1 LDIPTVCYLTNYDL
15 VVEKTGKKLEDYE
28 SVYEV
33 GLNEYDVIKI
43 VPTLYTLTS
52 VEYHLRRLNYILY
65 EHPPFLNKGSSNY
78 ELISR
83 DLEKLIANS
92 KAYFNTMNEMKQKMM
107 GNFEKEKTEGEKE
120 DSPKNNETTTE
131 KKTKPTEDTS
141 TTTTNGDLTKNKT
154 EKPKEEEN
162 FKNGNDMKQKISE
175 MDFIKYSLVNYPDS
189 IIYEDHTK
197 PQKFKCVNSF
207 NKSIHNQTV
216 PENKRQGDIVYLE
229 IQTLEGKTVNVTCN
243 ERGFFVNN
251 TNPNGVFDPKPS
263 GFPCYSY
270 TLPGLLSQVSTLF
283 RDNFSKLISQVLNV
297 ETMLFLPSP
306 SDKYDWLVSKD
317 ENPFNYN
324 YRYKN
329 FNYEMDNM
337 KHMRLNKEWNEEFQ
351 AIMDLNF
358 QDPLQNLNREKI
370 LNDFY
375 KMFKETAVEGA
386 KMIREKK
393 IAPFNFFDSP
403 RANSGYYMYGSI
415 FFTVLEDNYL
425 DFRTFTKDEQKQT
438 YLGSNLDLRHN
449 NFLNSIR
456 YMYDIKDFYFSLNC
470 IVQFKGLRVHAQV
483 ITPGVIFNSE
493 HLVEYG
499 EGEEGV
505 IKFNETFHEEY
516 KTFCNKLNLREV
528 TVIDKNEKEYQ
539 IVGNPEIKGVRGVD
553 RRKYLF
559 DLIHLFPRDLNY
571 EGSDYNGCLIRP
583 ELLKEYQLKLIHDK
597 INSDY
602 KEELNKINQE
612 VTPEIM
618 ANIMKD
624 PAAYVK
630 FLEEKYKKK
639 EELFDKV
646 NAEIKPTLMIDPT
659 IGTDSKYLKFNNPHR
674 ETDEQLLKNISK
686 FLKEEV
692 LVKFLNEISKDEE
705 NSPNDSFTLTDCL
718 HKYGIPIRYSGEI
731 LKLIESNPN
740 LRKVNSWLKTLIV
753 RDIIRRSAKHV
764 FNSIVGTLPDY
775 LIKDFSAYFLNI
787 LLAPSNLIK
796 YLENFEIVYKEGT
809 IQSVKPAVV
818 TKQSEETTQSTGK
831 ENTDKSKKKK
841 KNKNKKK
848 KINKE
853 SKNLEID
860 LEMKMVISEGLNNK
874 LLNSFFE
881 MEQEEIKKHFIN
893 PSEFWNRI
901 KEIAKKRY
909 NYILPNKN
917 NFDYVE
923 PVLNKFGL
931 FRDFCLTVGLQME
944 AFDYELNF
952 DMTNSKADTFKYSS
966 MPFTAQ
972 NVINFFPIVKDYQ
985 LPSEIQ
991 KPIFE
996 QAEAM
1001 FKAGNFIEGTEK
1013 FKQLI
1018 YLSNEV
1024 FGNINQYS
1032 GLAHKKL
1039 GEISYSETDYMN
1051 GIVMLQKAIIIFE
1064 KLYAYDTNLVAN
1076 AYSELS
1082 TYYNLIGQ
1090 DYLAFKYLNKGLEI
1104 MNYTYPKNVKL
1115 FFYFLLFSPLAP
1127 RINQ

>member
-1 LDIPTVCYLTNYDL
+1 MLDIPTVCYFTNYDL
-15 VVEKTGKKLEDYE
+15 VVEKSGKKLEDYE
-28 SVYEV
+28 SIYEA
-33 GLNEYDVIKI
+33 GLGEYDVIKI
-43 VPTLYTLTS
+43 VPTLYTSTS
-52 VEYHLRRLNYILY
+52 VDFHLRRVNFILY
-65 EHPPFLNKGSSNY
+65 DHPPFLNKSSPNY

-83 DLEKLIANS
+83 NLDKLIADS

-107 GNFEKEKTEGEKE
+107 GNFEKEKSGETDK
-120 DSPKNNETTTE
+120 SSVKHGSVSE
-131 KKTKPTEDTS
+131 KKTNSNESANTQANDA
-141 TTTTNGDLTKNKT
+141 NKNKQDKT
-154 EKPKEEEN
+154 KEDDTL
-162 FKNGNDMKQKISE
+162 KNVNDMKQKISE

-189 IIYEDHTK
+189 VIYEDHTK
-197 PQKFKCVNSF
+197 PQKFKCVNSV
-207 NKSIHNQTV
+207 NKSVHNQTIL
-216 PENKRQGDIVYLE
+216 ENKRQGDIVYLD
-229 IQTLEGKTVNVTCN
+229 IQTLEGKTIYVTCH
-243 ERGFFVNN
+243 ERGFFINS
-251 TNPNGVFDPKPS
+251 TGSAGVFDAKPS
-263 GFPCYSY
+263 QLPCYSY
-270 TLPGLLSQVSTLF
+270 TLPGLLSQISPLF
-283 RDNFSKLISQVLNV
+283 KENFSKLISQVLNV

-306 SDKYDWLVSKD
+306 NDKYEWLVSND

-403 RANSGYYMYGSI
+403 HANSGYYMYGSI

-425 DFRTFTKDEQKQT
+425 DFRTFTKGDQKQT

-505 IKFNETFHEEY
+505 IKFNESFHQEY
-516 KTFCNKLNLREV
+516 KAFCSKLNLREISV
-528 TVIDKNEKEYQ
+528 VDKNENEYT

-559 DLIHLFPRDLNY
+559 DLIHLFPRDLNF
-571 EGSDYNGCLIRP
+571 EGNDNNGCLIRP
-583 ELLKEYQLKLIHDK
+583 ELMKEYQLKLIHDK

-618 ANIMKD
+618 TSMMKD
-624 PAAYVK
+624 PGAYVNYI
-630 FLEEKYKKK
+630 EEKYKKK

-646 NAEIKPTLMIDPT
+646 NSEVKPTLIIDTT
-659 IGTDSKYLKFNNPHR
+659 IGTDSKSLKFTNPHL
-674 ETDEQLLKNISK
+674 ETDERLLRNMAK

-692 LVKFLNEISKDEE
+692 LIKFLNDISKDEE
-705 NSPNDSFTLTDCL
+705 NSPNDSFTLTEYL
-718 HKYGIPIRYSGEI
+718 HRYGIPMRYLGEI
-731 LKLIESNPN
+731 LRLIESNEN
-740 LRKVNSWLKTLIV
+740 LRKVNNWLKTLIV
-753 RDIIRRSAKHV
+753 RDIIRRCAKHI
-764 FNSIVGTLPDY
+764 FNSIVSGLPDY
-775 LIKDFSAYFLNI
+775 LIKDFSAYFLNV
-787 LLAPSNLIK
+787 LLAPANLIK
-796 YLENFEIVYKEGT
+796 NLDNLEVVYKDGAIHT
-809 IQSVKPAVV
+809 V
-818 TKQSEETTQSTGK
+818 KQSASNKKTEDATTSQSK
-831 ENTDKSKKKK
+831 ESTDISNIKKKK

-848 KINKE
+848 KANKE
-853 SKNLEID
+853 SKNCEID
-860 LEMKMVISEGLNNK
+860 LEMKTIIGEGFNNK

-881 MEQEEIKKHFIN
+881 IENDEITRHFIK
-893 PSEFWNRI
+893 PRDFWAKI
-901 KEIAKKRY
+901 KEIASSRY
-909 NYILPNKN
+909 SYTFLNKQ
-917 NFDYVE
+917 NFEYVDL
-923 PVLNKFGL
+923 VMNKFGL
-931 FRDFCLTVGLQME
+931 LRDFCLTVGLQIE
-944 AFDYELNF
+944 AFDYELNN
-952 DMTNSKADTFKYSS
+952 DTSNSRSDTFKYSE
-966 MPFTAQ
+966 MPFKAD
-972 NVINFFPIVKDYQ
+972 NVINFFPVVKDYQ

-1001 FKAGNFIEGTEK
+1001 FKAGNLIEGSEK

-1024 FGNINQYS
+1024 FGNINHYS
-1032 GLAHKKL
+1032 GIAHKKL
-1039 GEISYSETDYMN
+1039 GEISYAETDYMN

-1064 KLYAYDTNLVAN
+1064 KMYAYDSNLVAH

-1104 MNYTYPKNVKL
+1104 MNYTYPRNVRIYL
-1115 FFYFLLFSPLAP
+1115 FNSYST
-1127 RINQ
+1127 RN

>member
-1 LDIPTVCYLTNYDL
+1 MDIPTVCYLTNYEL

-43 VPTLYTLTS
+43 VPTLYNMTS

-65 EHPPFLNKGSSNY
+65 EHPPFLNKNSTNY
-78 ELISR
+78 EIISR
-83 DLEKLIANS
+83 DLDKLIANS

-107 GNFEKEKTEGEKE
+107 GNFDKEKAEVEKKPE
-120 DSPKNNETTTE
+120 NPKNTE
-131 KKTKPTEDTS
+131 KKSKPISENTNVKNGTS
-141 TTTTNGDLTKNKT
+141 TPTTEANKNVQDI
-154 EKPKEEEN
+154 PKEEETL
-162 FKNGNDMKQKISE
+162 KNVIDMKQKISE

-189 IIYEDHTK
+189 IIFEDHNK
-197 PQKFKCVNSF
+197 PQKFKCVNTV
-207 NKSIHNQTV
+207 NKSIYNQTF
-216 PENKRQGDIVYLE
+216 PDNKRQGDIIYLE
-229 IQTLEGKTVNVTCN
+229 IQTLEGKTVHVTCH

-251 TNPNGVFDPKPS
+251 TSSTGVFDPRPS
-263 GFPCYSY
+263 QIPCFSF
-270 TLPGLLSQVSTLF
+270 TLPGLISQVSTLF
-283 RDNFSKLISQVLNV
+283 KENFSKLISQVLNV
-297 ETMLFLPSP
+297 ETILFSPSP
-306 SDKYDWLVSKD
+306 SDKYEWLVSND

-324 YRYKN
+324 YRYKS
-329 FNYEMDNM
+329 FNYEMENM

-358 QDPLQNLNREKI
+358 QDSLQNLNREKI

-415 FFTVLEDNYL
+415 FFTVLEDNYM
-425 DFRTFTKDEQKQT
+425 DFRTFTKDDQKQT

-470 IVQFKGLRVHAQV
+470 IVQYKGLRVHAQV

-505 IKFNETFHEEY
+505 IKYNETFHEEY
-516 KTFCNKLNLREV
+516 KTFCNKLNLREIKV
-528 TVIDKNEKEYQ
+528 TDKNEKEYQ
-539 IVGNPEIKGVRGVD
+539 LLGNPEIKGVRGVD
-553 RRKYLF
+553 KRKYLF
-559 DLIHLFPRDLNY
+559 DLIHLFPRDLNF
-571 EGSDYNGCLIRP
+571 EGSDNNGCLIRP

-602 KEELNKINQE
+602 KEELNKINQDVAPE
-612 VTPEIM
+612 VM
-618 ANIMKD
+618 ATMMKD
-624 PAAYVK
+624 PVAYVK

-639 EELFDKV
+639 EELFDRV
-646 NAEIKPTLMIDPT
+646 NSEVKPSLIIDTT
-659 IGTDSKYLKFNNPHR
+659 IGTDSKFLKFHNPHR
-674 ETDEQLLKNISK
+674 ETDEQLLRNISK

-692 LVKFLNEISKDEE
+692 LIKFLNEISKDEE
-705 NSPNDSFTLTDCL
+705 NSPNDSFTLTEYL
-718 HKYGIPIRYSGEI
+718 HRYGIPIRYSGEI
-731 LKLIESNPN
+731 LTLIETTPS
-740 LRKVNSWLKTLIV
+740 LRKVNSWLKTLII

-764 FNSIVGTLPDY
+764 FNDIVSNLPEY
-775 LIKDFSAYFLNI
+775 LIKDFSAYFLNV
-787 LLAPSNLIK
+787 LLAPANLIK
-796 YLENFEIVYKEGT
+796 HLENYDIIYKEGS
-809 IQSVKPAVV
+809 IQSVKPIVV
-818 TKQSEETTQSTGK
+818 KQTEDSTQTQSK
-831 ENTDKSKKKK
+831 ETSDASKAKKKK

-848 KINKE
+848 KANKE
-853 SKNLEID
+853 SKTCEID
-860 LEMKMVISEGLNNK
+860 QEMKLIISEGLNNK
-874 LLNSFFE
+874 LINSFFE
-881 MEQEEIKKHFIN
+881 MEQDEIKKFFLK
-893 PSEFWNRI
+893 PSELWAKI
-901 KEIAKKRY
+901 KEISKARY
-909 NYILPNKN
+909 NFVFPNKS

-923 PVLNKFGL
+923 TVLNKFGL

-944 AFDYELNF
+944 AFDYELNY
-952 DMTNSKADTFKYSS
+952 DQTNSRADTFKYSS
-966 MPFTAQ
+966 MPFKSE
-972 NVINFFPIVKDYQ
+972 NVINFFPVVKDYQ

-991 KPIFE
+991 RPIFE

-1013 FKQLI
+1013 FRQLI

-1024 FGNINQYS
+1024 FGHINNYS
-1032 GLAHKKL
+1032 GIAHKKL
-1039 GEISYSETDYMN
+1039 GEISYAETDYMN
-1051 GIVMLQKAIIIFE
+1051 GIVWLQKAIMIFE
-1064 KLYAYDTNLVAN
+1064 KMYAYDTNVVAN
-1076 AYSELS
+1076 AYAELS

-1104 MNYTYPKNVKL
+1104 MNYTYPKNVNKC
-1115 FFYFLLFSPLAP
+1115 Y
-1127 RINQ
+1127 

>member
-1 LDIPTVCYLTNYDL
+1 

-43 VPTLYTLTS
+43 VPTLYNMTS

-65 EHPPFLNKGSSNY
+65 EHPPFLNKNSTNY
-78 ELISR
+78 EIISR
-83 DLEKLIANS
+83 DLDKLIANS

-107 GNFEKEKTEGEKE
+107 GNFDKEKAEVEKKPE
-120 DSPKNNETTTE
+120 NPKNTE
-131 KKTKPTEDTS
+131 KKSKPISENTNVKNGTS
-141 TTTTNGDLTKNKT
+141 TPTTEANKNVQD
-154 EKPKEEEN
+154 KPKEEETL
-162 FKNGNDMKQKISE
+162 KNVIDMKQKISE

-189 IIYEDHTK
+189 IIFEDHNK
-197 PQKFKCVNSF
+197 PQKFKCVNTV
-207 NKSIHNQTV
+207 NKSIYNQTF
-216 PENKRQGDIVYLE
+216 PDNKRQGDIIYLE
-229 IQTLEGKTVNVTCN
+229 IQTLEGKTVHVTCH

-251 TNPNGVFDPKPS
+251 TSSTGVFDPRPS
-263 GFPCYSY
+263 QIPCFSF
-270 TLPGLLSQVSTLF
+270 TLPGLISQVSTLF
-283 RDNFSKLISQVLNV
+283 KENFSKLISQVLNV
-297 ETMLFLPSP
+297 ETILFSPSP
-306 SDKYDWLVSKD
+306 SDKYEWLVSND

-324 YRYKN
+324 YRYKS
-329 FNYEMDNM
+329 FNYEMENM

-358 QDPLQNLNREKI
+358 QDSLQNLNREKI

-415 FFTVLEDNYL
+415 FFTVLEDNYM
-425 DFRTFTKDEQKQT
+425 DFRTFTKDDQKQT

-470 IVQFKGLRVHAQV
+470 IVQYKGLRVHAQV

-505 IKFNETFHEEY
+505 IKYNETFHEEY
-516 KTFCNKLNLREV
+516 KTFCNKLNLREIKV
-528 TVIDKNEKEYQ
+528 TDKNEKEYQ
-539 IVGNPEIKGVRGVD
+539 LLGNPEIKGVRGVD
-553 RRKYLF
+553 KRKYLF
-559 DLIHLFPRDLNY
+559 DLIHLFPRDLNF
-571 EGSDYNGCLIRP
+571 EGSDNNGCLIRP

-602 KEELNKINQE
+602 KEELNKINQDVAPE
-612 VTPEIM
+612 VM
-618 ANIMKD
+618 ATMMKD
-624 PAAYVK
+624 PVAYVK

-639 EELFDKV
+639 EELFDRV
-646 NAEIKPTLMIDPT
+646 NSEVKPSLIIDTT
-659 IGTDSKYLKFNNPHR
+659 IGTDSKFLKFHNPHR
-674 ETDEQLLKNISK
+674 ETDEQLLRNISK

-692 LVKFLNEISKDEE
+692 LIKFLNEISKDEE
-705 NSPNDSFTLTDCL
+705 NSPNDSFTLTEYL
-718 HKYGIPIRYSGEI
+718 HRYGIPIRYSGEI
-731 LKLIESNPN
+731 LTLIETTPS
-740 LRKVNSWLKTLIV
+740 LRKVNSWLKTLII

-764 FNSIVGTLPDY
+764 FNDIVSNLPEY
-775 LIKDFSAYFLNI
+775 LIKDFSAYFLNV
-787 LLAPSNLIK
+787 LLAPANLIK
-796 YLENFEIVYKEGT
+796 HLENYDIIYKEGS
-809 IQSVKPAVV
+809 IQSVKPIVV
-818 TKQSEETTQSTGK
+818 KQTEDSTQTQSK
-831 ENTDKSKKKK
+831 ETSDASKAKKKK

-848 KINKE
+848 KANKE
-853 SKNLEID
+853 SKTCEID
-860 LEMKMVISEGLNNK
+860 QEMKLIISEGLNNK
-874 LLNSFFE
+874 LINSFFE
-881 MEQEEIKKHFIN
+881 MEQDEIKKFFLK
-893 PSEFWNRI
+893 PSELWAKI
-901 KEIAKKRY
+901 KEISKARY
-909 NYILPNKN
+909 NFVFPNKS

-923 PVLNKFGL
+923 TVLNKFGL

-944 AFDYELNF
+944 AFDYELNY
-952 DMTNSKADTFKYSS
+952 DQTNSRADTFKYSS
-966 MPFTAQ
+966 MPFKSE
-972 NVINFFPIVKDYQ
+972 NVINFFPVVKDYQ

-991 KPIFE
+991 RPIFE

-1013 FKQLI
+1013 FRQLI

-1024 FGNINQYS
+1024 FGHINNYS
-1032 GLAHKKL
+1032 GIAHKKL
-1039 GEISYSETDYMN
+1039 GEISYAETDYMN
-1051 GIVMLQKAIIIFE
+1051 GIVWLQKAIMIFE
-1064 KLYAYDTNLVAN
+1064 KMYAYDTNVVAN
-1076 AYSELS
+1076 AYAELS

-1104 MNYTYPKNVKL
+1104 MNYTYPKNVNKC
-1115 FFYFLLFSPLAP
+1115 Y
-1127 RINQ
+1127 